1 MSKDRG
7 DKKYMEKDEKH
18 DRKRDM
24 DQMKS
29 MKTAGIAT
37 AFKKAQKQMG
47 KKNTL
52 VKPKAQKKV

>member
-7 DKKYMEKDEKH
+7 DKNYMEKDEKH

-24 DQMKS
+24 KKIKT

-37 AFKKAQKQMG
+37 AFKKSEKEQG
-47 KKNTL
+47 KSKL